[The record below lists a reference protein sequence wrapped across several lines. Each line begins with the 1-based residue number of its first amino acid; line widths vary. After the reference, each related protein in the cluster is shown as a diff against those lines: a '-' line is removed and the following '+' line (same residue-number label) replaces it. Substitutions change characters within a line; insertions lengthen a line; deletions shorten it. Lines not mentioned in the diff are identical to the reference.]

1 MAGLNFQTQTI
12 INSNLDPDSGKGV
25 KLFEAADGVL
35 RIKRDFDFYK
45 DKEGYGKVCAI
56 RKRAGYEAKL
66 CKAEIDFANILADLK
81 PDTGVTYARLDIY
94 LGVEGA
100 EPFIYATPWVQK
112 GMPFWVEFTV
122 KSNDTAATLAEAV
135 AKLIKNNHIFL
146 HDKDLINLTVN
157 GTKLVLEGAT
167 EYQRFRQ
174 IAISKF
180 AMSDDYSDEVAELGD
195 DNITLKERGENAF
208 GTYSQ
213 IVKDLR
219 LPTGANWQPLHIRK
233 IETPIIDAIYNQ
245 YIIEYQAPAS
255 NDGLACVGQRLESN
269 TLHVFWVKNDTALIS
284 EWETALGKVGTI
296 EDVDAASEGGEQGG
310 QEGGEQGGQEGG
322 EQGGQEGGQEQGG
335 GQETTPTYTAV
346 ADPTGNPSAQGWY
359 ELDGNTYVLTQDTEV
374 ANGKTYYTKD

>member
-25 KLFEAADGVL
+25 KLFDAADGVL
-35 RIKRDFDFYK
+35 NIKRDFHFYK

-66 CKAEIDFANILADLK
+66 CKAEVDFTNLTSALV
-81 PDTGVTYARLDIY
+81 PQTGVTYARIDIY

-122 KSNDTAATLAEAV
+122 KAGDSAANIAATV
-135 AKLIKNNHIFL
+135 AKLIKTNHIFL
-146 HDKDLINLTVN
+146 HDKDLINLTVD
-157 GTKLVLEGAT
+157 GAKLVLEGAT
-167 EYQRFRQ
+167 EYQRFKK
-174 IAISKF
+174 IEISKF

-195 DNITLKERGENAF
+195 NNIVLKERGENAF

-233 IETPIIDAIYNQ
+233 VETPIIDAIYNQ
-245 YIIEYQAPAS
+245 YIIEYVAPAS
-255 NDGLACVGQRLESN
+255 NDGLACVGQKLES
-269 TLHVFWVKNDTALIS
+269 TTTHVFWVKNDSALIS
-284 EWETALGKVGTI
+284 EWETALAVVGTV
-296 EDVDAASEGGEQGG
+296 EDVDAQESEEEVGD
-310 QEGGEQGGQEGG
+310 
-322 EQGGQEGGQEQGG
+322 
-335 GQETTPTYTAV
+335 TPTPDPTPVTPTYTAV
-346 ADPTGNPSAQGWY
+346 VSPTGNPSEQGWY
-359 ELDGNTYVLTQDTEV
+359 ELSGNDYVLTQDTEV
-374 ANGKTYYTKD
+374 DAQKTYYTKD